1 MVQELIK
8 PTQQIAPHFVAAI
21 ISFLRN
27 SFGEKEYNEL
37 RIGDPTRKIAADYG
51 SVQFSSLSPDKEI
64 TSLWNFLQ
72 EKGADLEVKNI
83 TPGGS
88 DEKVTAIKISLDLP
102 KEFLLRYG
110 NDQVKQFFRDFDS
123 EDEQSQ
129 NHSNDTSGQGGV
141 NPVDSQPNSGGEEDE
156 GIIKTVEELREAVS
170 DVSDSRS
177 KSRTVSTFFK
187 WYLEQNGITEYV
199 VLPRTAY
206 KYQGKEP
213 EFVVRILV
221 TGQVL
226 VALET
231 LQSQGCDVDTVGQNE
246 DAVRVKALVV
256 DSDSLS
262 KNEPQR
268 NRSQSSG
275 SKKSATK
282 KKVIKKKMTK
292 KVDKKLQPKVKTTK
306 SDAKPKTN
314 SKPKAKSK
322 PATPQ
327 SKSVTEIVLEFL
339 QKDSPTERDTVNFR
353 KMIAFKQSELE
364 ILKRIG
370 ASLDDLVKLRK
381 KFDEM

>member
-1 MVQELIK
+1 MEQELIK
-8 PTQQIAPHFVAAI
+8 PNRKIASHFVAAI
-21 ISFLRN
+21 ISFLRG

-37 RIGDPTRKIAADYG
+37 RIGDPTKKISEDYG
-51 SVQFSSLSPDKEI
+51 SVQFSSLSPGKEV

-72 EKGADLEVKNI
+72 KNDAGLVAQNI

-88 DEKVTAIKISLDLP
+88 DEKVTAIKISLNLP
-102 KEFLLRYG
+102 KEFLVEYG
-110 NDQVKQFFRDFDS
+110 NEPVKDFCKESDDSSDQNDS
-123 EDEQSQ
+123 S
-129 NHSNDTSGQGGV
+129 DTPGQDKV
-141 NPVDSQPNSGGEEDE
+141 ESQPNSVEGEEDT
-156 GIIKTVEELREAVS
+156 GIIKTVEELREAVA
-170 DVSDSRS
+170 DVSDSRA

-187 WYLEQNGITEYV
+187 WYLEQNGITEYA

-262 KNEPQR
+262 KNAPQG
-268 NRSQSSG
+268 NRQRSSD
-275 SKKSATK
+275 SKKSTTK
-282 KKVIKKKMTK
+282 KKAVKKKMTK
-292 KVDKKLQPKVKTTK
+292 KVGKKFQLKVQKRK
-306 SDAKPKTN
+306 SDTKPKTN

-339 QKDSPTERDTVNFR
+339 RKDSPTEQDTANFR
-353 KMIAFKQSELE
+353 KIIAFKQSELE
-364 ILKRIG
+364 ILKRMG
-370 ASLDDLVKLRK
+370 ASLDELVKLRK
-381 KFDEM
+381 RFDEM